1 MTTTTKTRTRKAR
14 TVAKDIVPKG
24 PCVGFEAIEHLVWR
38 ARAASAP
45 PAVYVDLSGFDDA
58 AAAVS
63 ASADRAV
70 AEHRARA
77 EEWDQ
82 REQSIRACRPVRR
95 HGQRVSAEVPVAVVT
110 STPEG
115 DNAFYRLNSATGQM
129 EAVPLDPETEK
140 HLAEIKRLHDEQDG
154 TPTDDPGPAAPSP
167 LVAQPPTGP
176 GSPVDDPALDKAPGE

>member
-1 MTTTTKTRTRKAR
+1 MTTTKTRTRKAR

-58 AAAVS
+58 AAAVR

-70 AEHRARA
+70 AEHKTRA

-129 EAVPLDPETEK
+129 EAVPLDPEAEK
-140 HLAEIKRLHDEQDG
+140 HLAEFLRLHDEQDG
-154 TPTDDPGPAAPSP
+154 TPTDGPR
-167 LVAQPPTGP
+167 P
-176 GSPVDDPALDKAPGE
+176 GSAFDSPCERNPRRAGVPAR